1 MPNRQLWRL
10 NPLYRKDTRGT
21 HFSEKDFVQ
30 CSFSENLP
38 LFFSTKIMK
47 TTVTVD
53 SFSEQI

>member
-10 NPLYRKDTRGT
+10 NPLYRKETRGT
-21 HFSEKDFVQ
+21 HLSEKYFAQ

-47 TTVTVD
+47 TVANVN
-53 SFSEQI
+53 SFS